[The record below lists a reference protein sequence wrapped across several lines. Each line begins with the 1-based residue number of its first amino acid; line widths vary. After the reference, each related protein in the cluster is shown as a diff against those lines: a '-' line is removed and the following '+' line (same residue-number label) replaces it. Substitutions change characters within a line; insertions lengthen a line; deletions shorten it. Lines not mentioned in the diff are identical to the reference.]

1 MNNNGMVRPLG
12 NVEVTI
18 SLERLIE
25 QQRASMWD
33 TLVIGLIQLTAVLLG
48 TALVLYRIIGPIEL
62 IKDSL
67 LTLAEGDTSL
77 NIPAIDRDDQIGNMA
92 RAVGR
97 FRDSLIENER
107 LREEEVANN
116 ADLARAKKEAEVAN
130 QAKSQFLANMSH
142 EIRTPLNGV
151 LGLARIGKSRQSLD
165 KAQETFA
172 QISESGQHLLRVVND
187 ILDFSK
193 IEAGMLVVEDQPFKL
208 MGSVENAVNLIRE
221 QAEEKA
227 LSLYV
232 DASQDLPT
240 WVKGDALRLEQILVN
255 LLSNAIKF
263 TELGEVRIQI
273 ERETGGILFNVTDS
287 GIGMSEDHLEHH
299 FTPFE
304 QADASTTRRFGG
316 TGLGLAISSNL
327 AGLMGGEINVESQVG
342 EGSTFAM
349 HLPLAEVTPP
359 IQHETGSTENQGTQ
373 LEGIRV
379 LAAEDVEINRMILED
394 LLENEGASVI
404 FAENGQLALE
414 RLEERG
420 VTAFDVVLMDIQM
433 PVMDG
438 YEATHRI

>member
-1 MNNNGMVRPLG
+1 MAKG
-12 NVEVTI
+12 N
-18 SLERLIE
+18 
-25 QQRASMWD
+25 
-33 TLVIGLIQLTAVLLG
+33 
-48 TALVLYRIIGPIEL
+48 
-62 IKDSL
+62 
-67 LTLAEGDTSL
+67 TSL

-97 FRDSLIENER
+97 FRDSLIENEWV
-107 LREEEVANN
+107 REEEVANN
-116 ADLARAKKEAEVAN
+116 ADLERAKKEAEVAN

-151 LGLARIGKSRQSLD
+151 LGLARIGKSGQSLD

-172 QISESGQHLLRVVND
+172 QISEFGQHLLCVVND

-193 IEAGMLVVEDQPFKL
+193 IEAGMLVVENQPFML
-208 MGSVENAVNLIRE
+208 MGALENAVNLIRE

-263 TELGEVRIQI
+263 TELGEVLIQI
-273 ERETGGILFNVTDS
+273 ERETGGILFSVTDS
-287 GIGMSEDHLEHH
+287 GIGMSEDHLEHL

-359 IQHETGSTENQGTQ
+359 IQHETGSTENQGAQ

-379 LAAEDVEINRMILED
+379 LAAEDVEINRTILED

-438 YEATHRI
+438 YEATHRIHEMASTLPVIGLTAHALAKEREKCLVAGMVDHVTKPIDPDTLIAAIRRQI